1 MLVLF
6 VVSFFHRGSPSK
18 SLFGTFAPCDRD
30 SLSLQTHIP
39 SHSNFNPCTKAPET
53 ATQPVITVQA
63 FPGLRQE
70 AASAFH
76 VCDYNLNRRHTHSLL
91 PSASPSACSLPAHT
105 PCCTMTTLNATALG
119 SLTIKAGAQASGW
132 VSWGTTFPCSQSDCK
147 FQTLTL
153 K

>member
-1 MLVLF
+1 MF
-6 VVSFFHRGSPSK
+6 VVSFFTEAVP
-18 SLFGTFAPCDRD
+18 AN
-30 SLSLQTHIP
+30 LSLEHSHPVIGILYHCKQHIP